1 MTELLNTMP
10 WNLQYSE
17 DTNKLCKPILFKKKN
32 CYELKQ
38 GCFLLD

>member
-17 DTNKLCKPILFKKKN
+17 DTSKLCKPILFKKK
-32 CYELKQ
+32 K
-38 GCFLLD
+38 LL